1 MLMILAGPAERF
13 MPRLACRIF
22 LQPEA
27 LSPYCHLDPAQASF
41 GAHISY
47 ERIRWTEVR
56 HEIWRLGRSIM
67 LEGMRIARFSFND
80 RPQYA
85 FVQHDDADDKDYLIA
100 LDGYPLS
107 AQTVKP
113 TGERHAVD
121 GDGVRLLAPVIPSK
135 VYGLAKN
142 YQAHT
147 AFMAESGMSDIT
159 EPPERMMI
167 FAKPSTAVIGPDDPI
182 VYPSY
187 SKQMCY
193 EPEVAVVI
201 GRIAKNV
208 PEDKAMDYV
217 LGFTCVNDVT
227 LRDLQQGDPMWTRS
241 KGFDT
246 SCPLGP
252 WIETDLDYANAPI
265 SFSLNGRDV
274 PEASGNTSNLIHSI
288 PEQIAFI
295 SSFSTLLPGD
305 VIMTGTP
312 HASGSLAPRDEA
324 VVHIEGIGSL
334 RNVVVSA

>member
-1 MLMILAGPAERF
+1 
-13 MPRLACRIF
+13 
-22 LQPEA
+22 
-27 LSPYCHLDPAQASF
+27 
-41 GAHISY
+41 
-47 ERIRWTEVR
+47 
-56 HEIWRLGRSIM
+56 M
-67 LEGMRIARFSFND
+67 LESMRIARFLYND

-85 FVQHDDADDKDYLIA
+85 FVQHDDSDNRDYLIA

-107 AQTVKP
+107 AQAVKP
-113 TGERHAVD
+113 TGERYAVD
-121 GDGVRLLAPVIPSK
+121 GEGIRLLAPVIPSK

-142 YQAHT
+142 YQAH
-147 AFMAESGMSDIT
+147 ARFMAEAGMSDIT
-159 EPPERMMI
+159 EAPERMMI

-182 VYPSY
+182 VYPAY
-187 SKQMCY
+187 SHQMCY

-208 PEDKAMDYV
+208 PVEHAMDYV

-227 LRDLQQGDPMWTRS
+227 LRDLQQNDPMWTRS

-252 WIETDLDYANAPI
+252 WIETELDFANTGI
-265 SFSLNGRDV
+265 SFSLNGETV

-312 HASGSLAPRDEA
+312 HASGSLRPRDEA
-324 VVHIEGIGSL
+324 VVHIEGIGDL